1 MGNFYPF
8 CLNTPSKYFFSD
20 ITGVEKN
27 PWTTMKTDERLH
39 LETSALENSLR
50 NGNQVVTLSTQL
62 IKSDFLIKPPPYPT
76 PAPQFLKELARFIW
90 KSKQSNTS
98 PHTHTQKQMNTKLD
112 KNPSDRKNGAGKLG
126 PKSLSDNKNPVKWRK
141 MVRTPKERPVT
152 QLEKCIPTEELD
164 DT

>member
-1 MGNFYPF
+1 
-8 CLNTPSKYFFSD
+8 
-20 ITGVEKN
+20 
-27 PWTTMKTDERLH
+27 MKTDERLH

-62 IKSDFLIKPPPYPT
+62 IKSNFLIKLPPT
-76 PAPQFLKELARFIW
+76 PPQHHSFLKNLLVLFEKANNQIHPP
-90 KSKQSNTS
+90 T
-98 PHTHTQKQMNTKLD
+98 HTHTQKQMNTKLD

>member
-1 MGNFYPF
+1 
-8 CLNTPSKYFFSD
+8 
-20 ITGVEKN
+20 
-27 PWTTMKTDERLH
+27 MKTDERLH

-62 IKSDFLIKPPPYPT
+62 IKSNFLIKPPPT
-76 PAPQFLKELARFIW
+76 PPQHHSFLKNLLVLFEKANN
-90 KSKQSNTS
+90 QTY

>member
-1 MGNFYPF
+1 
-8 CLNTPSKYFFSD
+8 
-20 ITGVEKN
+20 
-27 PWTTMKTDERLH
+27 MKTDERLH

-62 IKSDFLIKPPPYPT
+62 IKSDFLIKPPPPT
-76 PAPQFLKELARFIW
+76 PPQHHSFLKNLLVLFEKANNQIHPH
-90 KSKQSNTS
+90 T
-98 PHTHTQKQMNTKLD
+98 HTHTQKQMNTKLD

>member
-1 MGNFYPF
+1 MGSLCPF
-8 CLNTPSKYFFSD
+8 CLNTPSKYFFAD

-62 IKSDFLIKPPPYPT
+62 IKSNFLIKPPPT
-76 PAPQFLKELARFIW
+76 PPQHHSFLKNLLVLFEKANNQIHPH
-90 KSKQSNTS
+90 T
-98 PHTHTQKQMNTKLD
+98 HTHTQKQMNTKLD

-126 PKSLSDNKNPVKWRK
+126 PKSLSDNKNPVK
-141 MVRTPKERPVT
+141 
-152 QLEKCIPTEELD
+152 
-164 DT
+164 